1 MKRNMINTATALLLA
16 ATAVFYTAIATA
28 GMQAADDKT
37 FAPDN
42 PELAVATFAG
52 GCFWCME
59 SGFEKIPGVA
69 EVVSGYAGGH
79 TENPTYRQVS
89 SGSTG
94 HTETVQIYYDPKQIT
109 YEGLLQGMWRI
120 MDPTDSEGQF
130 VDRGTQYRPA
140 IFYQNEK
147 QKQLAEAARAKLQ
160 ASGIYDKPVTI
171 EIVPLKHFYPA
182 EEYHQDYYK
191 KNPIRYKFYTYN
203 SGRYQFIEK
212 VYGED
217 YHLDFSKFR
226 PDAEMGDP
234 KASTDNEQ
242 SNGAQ
247 PEASL
252 MPVQNAQPEKGF
264 SPQNFVK
271 PDQKALKNRLTSEQY
286 DVTQNDGTEPSF
298 NNKYW
303 DNKKPGLY
311 VDIVSGEPL
320 FSSRDKFKSGTGW
333 PSFTRP
339 ITKDAVKEKEDKSF
353 FYTRTEIRS
362 RYADSH
368 LGHVFNDGPAPTG
381 LRYCMNSAALKFV
394 PLEDMKA
401 QGYGE
406 YIDQVK
412 GGI

>member
-1 MKRNMINTATALLLA
+1 MKRNMINTATALLLTVA
-16 ATAVFYTAIATA
+16 AVFYTAIATA
-28 GMQAADDKT
+28 GKPPADDKS

-59 SGFEKIPGVA
+59 AGFEKIPGVA

-94 HTETVQIYYDPKQIT
+94 HTETVQIYYDPRKIT

-147 QKQLAEAARAKLQ
+147 QKQLAEAAKAKLQ

-226 PDAEMGDP
+226 PDADMGDP
-234 KASTDNEQ
+234 KASTGNQQ

-247 PEASL
+247 PEAGL
-252 MPVQNAQPEKGF
+252 MPVQDARSEKGF
-264 SPQNFVK
+264 NPQNFVK
-271 PDQKALKNRLTSEQY
+271 PDQKALKSRLTSEQY

-311 VDIVSGEPL
+311 VDIVSGEPV

-339 ITKDAVKEKEDKSF
+339 IAKDAVIEKEDKSF

-381 LRYCMNSAALKFV
+381 LRYCMNSAALKFI
-394 PLEDMKA
+394 PLEEMKA
-401 QGYGE
+401 QGYGK